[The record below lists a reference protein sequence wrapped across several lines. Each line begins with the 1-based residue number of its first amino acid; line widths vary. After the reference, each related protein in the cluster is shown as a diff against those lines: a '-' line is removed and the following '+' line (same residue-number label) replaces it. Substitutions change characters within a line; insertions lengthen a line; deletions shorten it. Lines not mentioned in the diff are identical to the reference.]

1 VQKAEDLGTWYLG
14 PENRGGLFSQD
25 LIKKGGKSS
34 RKGYYLLVIIL
45 RVLEDLQSRN
55 WAVGSAQ
62 RG

>member
-1 VQKAEDLGTWYLG
+1 MQKAEDLGTWYLG

-25 LIKKGGKSS
+25 LIKGGKSS
-34 RKGYYLLVIIL
+34 RKGYYSLVIIL
-45 RVLEDLQSRN
+45 KGLEDLQGRN